1 MDTLPKC
8 ARCGETAPVATARF
22 CEQCGAALGAAPAPA
37 VKIGSTLC
45 KCAAPEYDE
54 SDVCRKCGL
63 RKPVDVKP
71 SHVPDLETAVD
82 DRLAC
87 ASDKGR
93 KYTVNQ
99 DAGCVARR
107 ADGAVLMVVA
117 DGVSTSSRSESASA
131 QAAAAAR
138 ETFLAGAGS
147 GTEQAKDCVRAA
159 ARAVLQLQSP
169 ETARGDAPATTIVLA
184 ILHDSVGVFAWI
196 GDSRGYLIEK
206 TNAILATA
214 DDSWASQV
222 VAQGLASREDAQKA
236 AQAHAITQWLGAPL
250 AELKINVAEKSLLA
264 GKAVVLC
271 TDGLWNYLDA
281 PGQFGK
287 TYTLAAR
294 DCDAAAICR
303 NLVDVA
309 YVAGGHDNI
318 TVAVCVLGDH

>member
-1 MDTLPKC
+1 MDTLPEC
-8 ARCGETAPVATARF
+8 AVCGETAPVATARF
-22 CEQCGAALGAAPAPA
+22 CEQCGAPFGAGAAPAA
-37 VKIGSTLC
+37 RSGSTLC
-45 KCAAPEYDE
+45 KCPAPEYDE
-54 SDVCRKCGL
+54 YDVCRKCGL
-63 RKPVDVKP
+63 RRPIGAKL
-71 SHVPDLETAVD
+71 SHIPDIETAAD

-93 KYTVNQ
+93 KHTVNQ

-117 DGVSTSSRSESASA
+117 DGVSTSSDSQSASA
-131 QAAAAAR
+131 QAVASAR
-138 ETFLAGAGS
+138 EAFLAGAGA
-147 GTEQAKDCVRAA
+147 GTAQVKDCVRAA
-159 ARAVLQLQSP
+159 ARAVLQLQSS
-169 ETARGDAPATTIVLA
+169 ETARSDAPATTIVLA
-184 ILHDSVGVFAWI
+184 ILHDSVGTFAWI

-206 TNAILATA
+206 ANAILATA
-214 DDSWASQV
+214 DDSWASDV
-222 VAQGLASREDAQKA
+222 VAQGLASREDALKA

-250 AELKINVAEKSLLA
+250 EELKINVAETSLLA

-271 TDGLWNYLDA
+271 SDGLWNYLDA

-287 TYTLAAR
+287 TFTLAAK

-318 TVAVCVLGDH
+318 TVAVCVLGDL